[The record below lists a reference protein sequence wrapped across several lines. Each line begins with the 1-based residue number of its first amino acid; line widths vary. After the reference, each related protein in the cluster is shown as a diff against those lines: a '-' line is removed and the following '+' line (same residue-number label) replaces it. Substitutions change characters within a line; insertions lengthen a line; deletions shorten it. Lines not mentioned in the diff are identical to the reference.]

1 MKETYY
7 DVTVQFVHRD
17 TFLGAHKTY
26 FQRIL
31 ALASLARLHFH
42 AILTSQ
48 NRVSEQWQ
56 YDNYSPLIKHSLFL
70 IAGSV
75 SGADIVSI
83 YTK

>member
-1 MKETYY
+1 MLYIIVSISHLTH
-7 DVTVQFVHRD
+7 V
-17 TFLGAHKTY
+17 
-26 FQRIL
+26 
-31 ALASLARLHFH
+31 ARLTMHIQSLQVLHMHFH

-56 YDNYSPLIKHSLFL
+56 YDNYSPLIRHSLFL

-75 SGADIVSI
+75 SGADKVSI